1 MALTKEQTEGIVAQ
15 HAIKPGDTGS
25 PQVQIAL
32 LTTQITQLNEHLKV
46 PRHDESSRYGLI
58 KLVGQRRR
66 LLKYLSNNDPI
77 GYRALLGKL
86 GLRK

>member
-1 MALTKEQTEGIVAQ
+1 MALTKEQTETIVSQYAT
-15 HAIKPGDTGS
+15 KPGDTGS

-32 LTTQITQLNEHLKV
+32 LTTQIMVLNEHLKV
-46 PRHDESSRYGLI
+46 HIHDESSRYGLI

-66 LLKYLSNNDPI
+66 LLKYLSRNDPAS
-77 GYRALLGKL
+77 YKTLLGRL

>member
-1 MALTKEQTEGIVAQ
+1 MALTKEQTETIVSQYAT
-15 HAIKPGDTGS
+15 KPSDTGS

-32 LTTQITQLNEHLKV
+32 LTTQIMVLNEHLKV
-46 PRHDESSRYGLI
+46 HRHDESSRYGLI

-66 LLKYLSNNDPI
+66 LLKYLSRNDPPS
-77 GYRALLGKL
+77 YKTLLGRL

>member
-1 MALTKEQTEGIVAQ
+1 MALTKEQTETIVSQYAT
-15 HAIKPGDTGS
+15 KPGDTGS

-32 LTTQITQLNEHLKV
+32 LTTQIMSLNEHLKV
-46 PRHDESSRYGLI
+46 HRHDESSRYGLI

-66 LLKYLSNNDPI
+66 LLKYLSNNDPAA
-77 GYRALLGKL
+77 YKTLLGRL